1 MRTIRWIVRNLSTLL
16 LSLLLA
22 VIVWASAVVT
32 ADPNQDG
39 TFQPVNIEITGLAPD
54 LLLTNKIPDQANI
67 TLKAPRSIWD
77 KLNKNPSLVSA
88 WIDLTGMAAGDHT
101 AKVNVKID
109 ASPVRITNVDPES
122 INVVLEQLV
131 TKNLPVKLTVRGEP
145 PLGYSKGAPQVNPE
159 LVTITGSESAV
170 GRVTDIVTS
179 LDINGA
185 SQPIRTTLQVRP
197 VDENG
202 ATVPDVT
209 VTPKEV
215 SVVQPISILGGYK
228 NLAVK
233 VLTKG
238 QVAEGYR
245 LTNISVTPPT
255 VTVYSSDPTLVNEL
269 PGYIDTMPVVLT
281 DLTDDTE
288 FNTALNLP
296 EGISLVSEPS
306 VLVQIGVAAIEDSI
320 TLTLPVEPLGL
331 PPSLAATI
339 SPPTVDVIVTGPL
352 PVLDTLTPASFRA
365 VVDLATKIEGTYQI
379 TPTLDLVPDNVQIQT
394 IIPEAVEVTVIT
406 APTTT
411 PTPLGGISQFRT
423 PVAITPT
430 PTKIP

>member
-1 MRTIRWIVRNLSTLL
+1 M
-16 LSLLLA
+16 
-22 VIVWASAVVT
+22 
-32 ADPNQDG
+32 
-39 TFQPVNIEITGLAPD
+39 
-54 LLLTNKIPDQANI
+54 
-67 TLKAPRSIWD
+67 
-77 KLNKNPSLVSA
+77 
-88 WIDLTGMAAGDHT
+88 
-101 AKVNVKID
+101 
-109 ASPVRITNVDPES
+109 
-122 INVVLEQLV
+122 
-131 TKNLPVKLTVRGEP
+131 RGEP

-255 VTVYSSDPTLVNEL
+255 VTVYSSDPSLVNEL